1 MLIRNLDMIG
11 ATGWNSLERTTSDW
25 ENLFASVDPRYRFL
39 GTRTPE
45 NSSVSLIE
53 AVYRQLD

>member
-1 MLIRNLDMIG
+1 MIG

-39 GTRTPE
+39 GARTPE